1 MRRMAQFLAI
11 VMLVIG
17 GAWPQFQANA
27 AQSEPSLQAPTA
39 LNAVADDQFW
49 NNDNLVADANNKINA
64 ITTLN
69 NDLFVGGLFSRVGG
83 IDAARVA
90 RWNGERWF
98 ALGSGISGANAKIE
112 AIDASTSGNVYA
124 VGEFASA
131 GGVAADSIAR
141 WNIATQQ
148 WSALATNVNGSVDA
162 VVVVP
167 DSNGDIVYVGGSFTS
182 IDGVSANRIAR
193 WTNGTWSALANGLAG
208 TNAQVFAVSFN
219 PNNTAQIVAGGVFT
233 SANGLVA
240 NNIALWDGNAWQ
252 SLGTGAN
259 NGVNGRVRFVD
270 FRNSNFVVVGGGFT
284 SAGVVS
290 PVGGSAAWRGGNTW
304 EAFTGRGFNPVLLN
318 PEIRAI
324 AELPGRVFVG
334 GNYLGLVNPNGQVA
348 VGSTMGLW
356 NGTEWQPVANSPSKI
371 TQIERIG
378 TTEQFF
384 VTGETNSVFDTTG
397 FVSLFIPT
405 PTGSNQPHQFLPLG
419 GTISGP
425 DNAVFAV
432 HASSSGVFVGGEFN
446 RASDQAINNI
456 ALFNPTTRTWS
467 PLFGKTENGTNDTVR
482 AIAPFGSDQLIVAGD
497 FSEAGGINAAGVA
510 KWDIGDQQWIEI
522 SNSIN
527 GSVRAIAVNGS
538 EIVIG
543 GDFTQIDGTTVNHIA
558 RSTNGGNSW
567 SALGSG
573 IGGPVHALVFRSG
586 TLFAGGDFSTASGVS
601 TNNIARWNGT
611 AWQALRGGTDDIVFS
626 LAAFGTQIAVGGSFN
641 AADGV
646 AGTSAIALVHPTTGV
661 WSPLA
666 QGFGGQG
673 TAQVLAVRG
682 NDLYA
687 AGSMSTISQN
697 GQSTTLN
704 NIARWDGTRWQPL
717 GSGIRGGGV
726 ALSPSRGFA
735 LSVRGDNLF
744 VGGIFDTAGDQ
755 SSKRF
760 AQWTQPEVDLAVSL
774 RDSADPVQVNTPFQY
789 NVSLINQGIITATSV
804 IYEQTFDSSVSFG
817 NISAS
822 QGTCSFSN
830 ATTLRC
836 TLGTLTPSAR
846 ATVVINVTPTQV
858 RTITSRGTLSSPAD
872 EPITANNQQQIITQI
887 IAPGN
892 PVPTISSITPNSF
905 VQQAIGLPVQ
915 ISVSGT
921 GFGAS
926 SKVFVDGIERPTT
939 FLNNVQINF
948 SMPVNTALGNHSVI
962 VRNPTPGGGDSNSVN
977 LAVLRNSVG
986 FSSITPDTG
995 GVDVGLQTTFTIS
1008 WTHTTDPWRIID
1020 SLDLRLVN
1028 ADGIGLWAR
1037 FTEGVSGTFSL
1048 LNSEGDII
1056 GTAIAESTT
1065 ILSSDT
1071 AELDV
1076 EASSFAGSGPT
1087 GFSMN
1092 VTFNVTFNEAARG
1105 RYNIELYASDD
1116 HGELQGPDVLGT
1128 FDIGIH
1134 QIFLPMTIK

>member
-1 MRRMAQFLAI
+1 MRRMVQFLAI
-11 VMLVIG
+11 VLLVVG

-27 AQSEPSLQAPTA
+27 AQSEPVLQAPTA
-39 LNAVADDQFW
+39 FNAVADDQFW

-83 IDAARVA
+83 IDVARVA

-112 AIDASTSGNVYA
+112 AIDASSSGNIYA
-124 VGEFASA
+124 VGEFGNA

-167 DSNGDIVYVGGSFTS
+167 DSNGDIVYVGGSFTN
-182 IDGVSANRIAR
+182 IDGVSANRVAR
-193 WTNGTWSALANGLAG
+193 WTNGTWSALADGVAG
-208 TNAQVFAVSFN
+208 TNAQVFALSFN
-219 PNNTAQIVAGGVFT
+219 PSNTAQIVAGGVFT

-284 SAGVVS
+284 SAGVVA

-304 EAFTGRGFNPVLLN
+304 EAFTGRGFNPIASN
-318 PEIRAI
+318 SEIRAI
-324 AELPGRVFVG
+324 AELPGRIFVG
-334 GNYLGLVNPNGQVA
+334 GNYFGLVNASGQITS
-348 VGSTMGLW
+348 GSLMGLW
-356 NGTEWQPVANSPSKI
+356 NGTTWQFVPNSPFKI

-384 VTGETNSVFDTTG
+384 VTGESTNILNPSG

-432 HASSSGVFVGGEFN
+432 HASTSGVFVGGEFN

-467 PLFGKTENGTNDTVR
+467 ALFGKTENGTNDTVR

-510 KWDIGDQQWIEI
+510 KWDIGDQQWFEI

-567 SALGSG
+567 SALGTG

-601 TNNIARWNGT
+601 ANNIARWNGT

-626 LAAFGTQIAVGGSFN
+626 LAVFGTQIAVGGSFN

-666 QGFGGQG
+666 QGFGIGNTVQ
-673 TAQVLAVRG
+673 TLAVRG
-682 NDLYA
+682 TDLYA
-687 AGSMSTISQN
+687 AGTFFYSQPN
-697 GQSTTLN
+697 PTRPT
-704 NIARWDGTRWQPL
+704 NIARWDGTAWQAL
-717 GSGIRGGGV
+717 GSGISGGPGNADSV
-726 ALSPSRGFA
+726 KGFTM
-735 LSVRGDNLF
+735 SVRGDDLF
-744 VGGIFDTAGDQ
+744 VGGTFDAAGGK

-760 AQWTQPEVDLAVSL
+760 AQWTQPEVDLVVGL

-789 NVSLINQGIITATSV
+789 NVGLINQGTITSTNV

-817 NISAS
+817 AITPS

-836 TLGTLTPSAR
+836 TLGTLMPSAR

-858 RTITSRGTLSSPAD
+858 KTILSRGTVSSPAD
-872 EPITANNQQQIITQI
+872 EPITANNQQQISTQI

-892 PVPTISSITPNSF
+892 PVPTITSITPNSF
-905 VQQAIGLPVQ
+905 VQQALGIVQ

-921 GFGAS
+921 GFVAS

-948 SMPVNTALGNHSVI
+948 SIPANTTLGNHSVI

-995 GVDVGLQTTFTIS
+995 GVDVGWQTTFTIS

-1056 GTAIAESTT
+1056 GTALAETPS

-1071 AELDV
+1071 VELDV

-1116 HGELQGPDVLGT
+1116 HGVLQGPDVLGT
-1128 FDIGIH
+1128 FDVGIH